1 MNKKNIIILVI
12 SILILIGAIL
22 GFLYMKKLS
31 NQKPKTVI
39 SNTSNLKEE
48 KNNFYFYD
56 VDGKKFDLNDFS
68 DKPSVILFW
77 KSDVSETF
85 DMIDLLSKYYE
96 EHKASVNFLAI
107 NSNDPDLKIV
117 ETTKAAN
124 FSIPMYFDTD
134 LTAKNKFD
142 IQNIPSIYFI
152 SKDGK
157 IEQEFSL
164 SVTDDEF
171 SANLDLLEKNY

>member
-12 SILILIGAIL
+12 SILILIGAIF

-31 NQKPKTVI
+31 NQKPKTVV
-39 SNTSNLKEE
+39 SNTSTSKEE
-48 KNNFYFYD
+48 KSSFHFYD
-56 VDGKKFDLNDFS
+56 VDGEQFDLSDFS
-68 DKPSVILFW
+68 GKPSVILFW
-77 KSDVSETF
+77 KSDVSETY

-96 EHKASVNFLAI
+96 EHKDLVNFLAI
-107 NSNDPDLKIV
+107 NTNDPDLKIV

-134 LTAKNKFD
+134 LTAENKFNF
-142 IQNIPSIYFI
+142 QTIPSIYFI
-152 SKDGK
+152 NENGE
-157 IEQEFSL
+157 IEKEFSL

-171 SANLDLLEKNY
+171 SANIDLLEKNY